1 MAEDSAVCFD
11 RENAAF
17 SEQPLTGSLMIST
30 LLHGGCIGW
39 ILLIGSLS
47 ASPAVLAQAR
57 PQQVASF
64 NLCTDQLLLALAD
77 RDQIASLSRLSRDP
91 SVSFVADQAAGLPL
105 NEGGAEALLFSKPDL
120 VLTGTYGLQE
130 RVAVLKRQDLEVLQL
145 GPWSGLAEGREQIRL
160 LANRLG
166 HADRG
171 EALIARIDAALDQAK
186 DVVPMGRSILAYE
199 RGGWVTAARSP
210 LSEVLMQM
218 GFTLQQESLGRMSGG
233 VVRLE
238 TIVTDPPDVMLV
250 DAGSQ
255 QAIDNGTAL
264 FSHPALAAAVPQER
278 RLAIPGHLT
287 ICGGPSTPAMIEA
300 LAAEV
305 EAKLH

>member
-1 MAEDSAVCFD
+1 
-11 RENAAF
+11 
-17 SEQPLTGSLMIST
+17 MIST
-30 LLHGGCIGW
+30 LRQGGCIGW
-39 ILLIGSLS
+39 ILLIGSHW
-47 ASPAVLAQAR
+47 ASCPVLAQSR
-57 PQQVASF
+57 PQQVASL

-77 RDQIASLSRLSRDP
+77 RHQIASLSRLARDP
-91 SVSFVADQAAGLPL
+91 SISFMAEQAAGLPF
-105 NEGGAEALLFSKPDL
+105 NEGGAETLLFSRPDL
-120 VLTGTYGLQE
+120 VLTGTYGQQD
-130 RVAVLKRQDLEVLQL
+130 RVAVLRRQGLDVLQL

-171 EALIARIDAALDQAK
+171 EALIARIDAALEGAK
-186 DVVPMGRSILAYE
+186 DIIPKGRSILAYE
-199 RGGWVTAARSP
+199 RGGWAMAARSP

-218 GFTLQQESLGRMSGG
+218 GFTLHQGLLGRMNGG

-264 FSHPALAAAVPQER
+264 FSHPALAAAVPHER
-278 RLAIPGHLT
+278 RLALPGRLT

-300 LAAEV
+300 LTA
-305 EAKLH
+305 EAKSKLP

>member
-1 MAEDSAVCFD
+1 MM
-11 RENAAF
+11 
-17 SEQPLTGSLMIST
+17 SLLRQGVGI
-30 LLHGGCIGW
+30 GGA
-39 ILLIGSLS
+39 LLIGCLWMGSL
-47 ASPAVLAQAR
+47 AVAQPK
-57 PQQVASF
+57 PQQVASL

-77 RDQIASLSRLSRDP
+77 RQQIASLSRLARDP
-91 SVSFVADQAAGLPL
+91 SISFLAGQAEGLPL
-105 NEGGAEALLFSKPDL
+105 NEGGAEALLFSRPDL
-120 VLTGTYGLQE
+120 VLTGTYGQQD
-130 RVAVLKRQDLEVLQL
+130 RVAVLKRQGLDVLQL
-145 GPWSGLAEGREQIRL
+145 GPWTGLAEGREQIRL

-166 HADRG
+166 HAHRG

-186 DVVPMGRSILAYE
+186 GTVPRERSILVYG

-218 GFTLQQESLGRMSGG
+218 GFTLHQDVLGRMSGG

-238 TIVTDPPDVMLV
+238 AIITDPPDVMLV

-264 FSHPALAAAVPQER
+264 FAHPALAAAVPHGR
-278 RLAIPGHLT
+278 RLALPGRLT

-300 LAAEV
+300 LSAEAR
-305 EAKLH
+305 AKLP